1 MEPLWILVHPVGNG
15 KPTEDGEAKD
25 EEKGNGA
32 NLEKFWKAHWFLA
45 QDNSGPG
52 PLFMLSPALPSSNPA
67 HSLRP
72 NLQLQLQIGN
82 SPPRVPVLSR
92 SVIW

>member
-1 MEPLWILVHPVGNG
+1 M
-15 KPTEDGEAKD
+15 KR
-25 EEKGNGA
+25 KGVEQT
-32 NLEKFWKAHWFLA
+32 LKAHRFLA
-45 QDNSGPG
+45 QDNSEPG
-52 PLFMLSPALPSSNPA
+52 PLFMLSPALPSSNPT